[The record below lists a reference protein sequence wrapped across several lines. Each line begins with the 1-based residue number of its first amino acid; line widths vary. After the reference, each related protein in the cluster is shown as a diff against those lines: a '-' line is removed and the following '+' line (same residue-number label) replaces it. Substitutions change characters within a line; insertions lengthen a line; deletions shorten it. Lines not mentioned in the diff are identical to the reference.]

1 MKILFLFPHFIL
13 PGGAATVVL
22 QFAKGLQ
29 LRGHKVEILCA
40 RVSKEVQLANPQ
52 LIFKQIKIPVSSS
65 FFYWLFIPFWQTRI
79 NRQIRSY
86 ENYILFAHVM
96 PSNWWAWMYKRRYRA
111 SPIVW
116 YCHDPG
122 AFIHSTEWIN
132 AIPNPFM
139 RWGAKFFNPFLKKI
153 DVALEKSNDIVI
165 CNSNFIKEQYQ
176 KIYSRKANGVIYPP
190 WTPINIEIKNQK
202 QDYIITACRISK
214 FKNIDVLI
222 RTFKIISE
230 DLRGCKLLIAGDGE
244 EKEALQNL
252 TKDLRLESRVS
263 FLGNQTHDQLFSLY
277 QNAKVTVICS
287 VNEPF
292 GLVPIE
298 SMMCGTP
305 VIAHNSGG
313 PRETVIHNQNGFL
326 YNNETELVQFVKRIF
341 LMEKEQYFQ
350 MQKKCL
356 AEVVKYDLSRSIIQ
370 LESIF
375 QTMTGES
382 HQSKTDAF
390 N

>member
-1 MKILFLFPHFIL
+1 MLTMKILFLFPHFIS

-29 LRGHKVEILCA
+29 LKGHKVEILCA
-40 RVSKEVQLANPQ
+40 RVSEEVQLANPK
-52 LIFKQIKIPVSSS
+52 LIFKQMKIPLSNS
-65 FFYWLFIPFWQTRI
+65 FFYWFFIPFWQTRI
-79 NRQIRSY
+79 NKQLNFY

-111 SPIVW
+111 SRVVW

-122 AFIHSTEWIN
+122 AFIHSPAWIN
-132 AIPNPFM
+132 AIPNRFM
-139 RWGAKFFNPFLKKI
+139 RWGAKILNPFLKRI
-153 DVALEKSNDIVI
+153 DIALEKSNDIVI
-165 CNSNFIKEQYQ
+165 CNSNFINELYQ
-176 KIYSRKANGVIYPP
+176 KIYNRKANAVIYPP

-214 FKNIDVLI
+214 FKNVDLLI
-222 RTFKIISE
+222 KAFKIISE
-230 DLRGCKLLIAGDGE
+230 DLPGCKLLIAGDGE
-244 EKEALQNL
+244 EKEALKKL
-252 TKDLRLESRVS
+252 TKNLRLESQVS
-263 FLGNQTHDQLFSLY
+263 FLGNQSHAQLFSLY

-292 GLVPIE
+292 GLVPVE

-313 PRETVIHNQNGFL
+313 PKETVIHCQNGFL
-326 YNNETELVQFVKRIF
+326 YNNETELVQFVKKIF
-341 LMEKEQYFQ
+341 CMDNEQYFQ
-350 MQKKCL
+350 MQQNCL
-356 AEVVKYDLSRSIIQ
+356 AEVVKYDVASSILQ
-370 LESIF
+370 LESTL
-375 QTMTGES
+375 QTITNKNSGI
-382 HQSKTDAF
+382 